1 VVCDF
6 GFRVFKTKRIF
17 VPSMKRTCTIRA
29 PESER
34 VIQFQAPVWSVAP
47 TQQSYGHWSERLV
60 SMKTKLDTE
69 PYHSEWVHFKEY
81 TNKYERVFTANS
93 HNGLKK
99 SVAQYVP
106 VSRSYFK
113 LWEMMHDFPL
123 LDNTCVDSA
132 VQTAHLAEGPGG
144 FIEAVCRFRNHQ
156 DTTKDAYYGMTLID
170 KTNKEVPDWS
180 KARKLMLTYPQIR
193 LHHGVDHTGNLYK
206 IDNIHALVEAAG
218 RHSCDLVTGDGGID
232 YSQNYAQQEEM
243 SQRLLVSQVYAG
255 LLLVKPSKHFVCKLF
270 DTNVLFTQEI
280 LWILS
285 VVFDTV
291 HLVKPLTSRAANSER
306 YIVACGFRGCSVET
320 EIYIRELLQ
329 NWHPQRHI
337 QKILHQSLPPVF
349 VQALYRYNEWHA
361 SQQYTSLKRCYQLID
376 EFASPHTKQTKHKM
390 QIVLAD
396 IKKQQEQFARLWC
409 LKYKVNAM

>member
-1 VVCDF
+1 
-6 GFRVFKTKRIF
+6 
-17 VPSMKRTCTIRA
+17 MKRTCTIRA

-34 VIQFQAPVWSVAP
+34 VIQFQSPVWAEAS
-47 TQQSYGHWSERLV
+47 TQSSYGHWSERLV
-60 SMKTKLDTE
+60 SAKTQLDTE
-69 PYHSEWVHFKEY
+69 PYHSGWAIFKEY
-81 TNKYERVFTANS
+81 TNKYERVFAANS
-93 HNGLKK
+93 HSGLKKK
-99 SVAQYVP
+99 SVAEYVP

-123 LDNTCVDSA
+123 LDNTGVDGS

-144 FIEAVCRFRNHQ
+144 FIEAVCRFRHQ
-156 DTTKDAYYGMTLID
+156 HANAKDAYYGMTLID

-193 LHHGVDHTGNLYK
+193 LHHGVDDTGNLYK
-206 IDNIHALVEAAG
+206 IENIHALVEATG

-270 DTNVLFTQEI
+270 DTNGRFTQEM

-285 VVFDTV
+285 VLFDTV

-306 YIVACGFRGCSVET
+306 YIVACGFRECSVEIET
-320 EIYIRELLQ
+320 YIRDLLQ
-329 NWHPQRHI
+329 NWHPHQHI
-337 QKILHQSLPPVF
+337 QSILHQSPPCVF
-349 VQALYRYNEWHA
+349 IQALHRYNEWHA

-376 EFASPHTKQTKHKM
+376 EFASPHTHHNKHTKHKM

-396 IKKQQEQFARLWC
+396 IKKQQEQFARMWC
-409 LKYKVNAM
+409 LKYNVNAT